1 MSLTDVCNEQLK
13 FQLAQLWA
21 LQCERTSPLQGKM
34 MAAEFVV
41 VKHHHHPEG
50 EHDGKVVH
58 HSTTKNKQLS
68 NTGYSF
74 MRCFLLSMC
83 PRACCGC
90 KDSCPRLG
98 LLLNDGFYC
107 NKYQELWTRQGHSV

>member
-1 MSLTDVCNEQLK
+1 
-13 FQLAQLWA
+13 
-21 LQCERTSPLQGKM
+21 M